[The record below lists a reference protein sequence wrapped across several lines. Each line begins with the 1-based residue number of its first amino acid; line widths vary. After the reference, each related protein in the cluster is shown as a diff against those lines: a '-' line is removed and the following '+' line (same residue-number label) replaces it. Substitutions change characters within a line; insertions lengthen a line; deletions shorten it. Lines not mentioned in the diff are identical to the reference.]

1 MSSAENTG
9 RRRTRR
15 GAARRGTAERKTN
28 YRNLRNPFP
37 PARVWT
43 DDRVAAVHEAA
54 LEVLETST
62 DDTVV
67 FKFGNS
73 KLWIDKVNTVSQ
85 AEIWLQVLTDDS
97 AGADRLLNKAGIARC
112 DEIEP
117 LPDGFDGFWI
127 SNPASIV
134 HLIDG
139 AGSP

>member
-1 MSSAENTG
+1 MKPRFKGGPNIAMKVPPHQH
-9 RRRTRR
+9 
-15 GAARRGTAERKTN
+15 TATVAF
-28 YRNLRNPFP
+28 YRDVL
-37 PARVWT
+37 
-43 DDRVAAVHEAA
+43 A